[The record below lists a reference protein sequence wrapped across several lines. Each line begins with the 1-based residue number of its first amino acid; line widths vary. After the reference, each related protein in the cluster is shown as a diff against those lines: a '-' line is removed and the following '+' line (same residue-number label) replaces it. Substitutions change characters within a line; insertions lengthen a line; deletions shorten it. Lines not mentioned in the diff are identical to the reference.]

1 MKTKEKKQLQ
11 QKKITELQTL
21 LKEKK
26 ETLFSLQLE
35 HVQRKL
41 KNVRGIRDIKR
52 EIAHIMTELRRK
64 ELLVQDMS
72 AEQE

>member
-26 ETLFSLQLE
+26 ETLLSLQLE